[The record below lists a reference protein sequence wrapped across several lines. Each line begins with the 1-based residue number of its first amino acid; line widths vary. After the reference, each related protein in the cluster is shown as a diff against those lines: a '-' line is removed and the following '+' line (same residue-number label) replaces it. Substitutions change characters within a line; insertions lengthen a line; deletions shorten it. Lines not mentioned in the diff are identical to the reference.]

1 MFRLFLKNYGGGGH
15 ITLAGAQ
22 VEGMSIYDVKQELI
36 EKIIAHLPNYEDNM
50 FKSAE
55 SVYEELGIK
64 DEPMSKDEFAE
75 LMSTYALNGYFRY
88 HQDNFS
94 SGYCKNPAGGVVAMP
109 PDQNPNRS

>member
-1 MFRLFLKNYGGGGH
+1 MK
-15 ITLAGAQ
+15 
-22 VEGMSIYDVKQELI
+22 EQELI

-88 HQDNFS
+88 YQDNFS

>member
-1 MFRLFLKNYGGGGH
+1 MK
-15 ITLAGAQ
+15 
-22 VEGMSIYDVKQELI
+22 EQELI

-64 DEPMSKDEFAE
+64 EEQIPKRGFDGLMREFA
-75 LMSTYALNGYFRY
+75 LKRYFRF
-88 HQDNFS
+88 HQDNII
-94 SGYCKNPAGGVVAMP
+94 SGYCNNPAGGVVAMP